1 MLLFK
6 PHKQGDMFSVSSIW
20 PFSQVAISI
29 NDASWVVSTSR
40 YPIPTL
46 LRLLSFQLKQ
56 GLPDLRAPGSL
67 LTIPF
72 LLFLKSR

>member
-1 MLLFK
+1 MLFK
-6 PHKQGDMFSVSSIW
+6 PHEQGDLFSVFSIW

-46 LRLLSFQLKQ
+46 LRLSSFQLKQ
-56 GLPDLRAPGSL
+56 GLPNLRAPGRL
-67 LTIPF
+67 LPIPA
-72 LLFLKSR
+72 LLF